1 MKVLFLHGMEARPG
15 GFKAQ
20 FLVQHGFEVLNPGLP
35 DESMSDSICIAQEAY
50 DLNHPEVV
58 VGSSRGAAVAM
69 AIESEAARLVLIA
82 PAWRFCGVDPVV
94 KPATTIL
101 HSPHDEL
108 IPVQDSRH
116 LIAANELPL
125 NALLEV
131 GESHRMND
139 EAALAALLQAVHGEL
154 RIAEGT

>member
-1 MKVLFLHGMEARPG
+1 MEARPG

-20 FLVQHGFEVLNPGLP
+20 FLEQHGFDLLNPGLP
-35 DESMSDSICIAQEAY
+35 DESMSDSISIAQNAF

-69 AIESEAARLVLIA
+69 GIDSGEARLVLIA
-82 PAWRFCGVDPVV
+82 PAWRFCGIDPVV

-108 IPVQDSRH
+108 IPLEDSRH
-116 LIAANELPL
+116 LVEANELPPS
-125 NALLEV
+125 ALIEV

-139 EAALAALLQAVHGEL
+139 EAALAALLQAVHGQL

>member
-20 FLVQHGFEVLNPGLP
+20 FLVKNGFEVLNPGLP
-35 DESMSDSICIAQEAY
+35 DESISDSISIAQEAY

-69 AIESEAARLVLIA
+69 ALESGGARLVLIA
-82 PAWRFCGVDPVV
+82 PAWRFCGIDPVV

-101 HSPHDEL
+101 HSPNDEL
-108 IPVQDSRH
+108 IPLQDSR
-116 LIAANELPL
+116 LLVEANELPS
-125 NALLEV
+125 NALIEV

-139 EAALAALLQAVHGEL
+139 EAALAALLQAVYGQL